1 MSEGF
6 YRRWQT
12 LDWDDLRF
20 RINGKTSADVERA
33 LNAVRPDRD
42 DFMALISPAAAG
54 YLEPLAQRAQHL
66 TRQRFGNTVGFYVPL
81 YLSNLCA
88 NDCTYC
94 GFSMSNRIKRKI
106 LNDDE
111 IQQECRAIRQLGF
124 DQLLL
129 VAGEH
134 QGKVGMD
141 YFRRVLP
148 QIRPHFSALMMEVQP
163 LATED
168 YAELK
173 ALGLDGVM
181 VYQETYHAPTYARHH
196 LRGRKQDFA
205 WRLGTPDRLGAAGI
219 DKIGL
224 GALIG
229 LSDSWRVDCYMV
241 AEHLLDLQQRHWQ
254 SRFSLSFPRLRP
266 CAGGIEPASLM
277 DEAQLMQTICAFR
290 LLAPDVELSLS
301 TRESPFFRDHMVP
314 IAINSVSAFSKTQPG
329 GYADNHPELEQFAPH
344 DARRPEAVADA
355 MTRAGLQPVWKD
367 WDGYLGRTR
376 VTSHHE

>member
-33 LNAVRPDRD
+33 LNAARPDRD

-163 LATED
+163 LATDE

-229 LSDSWRVDCYMV
+229 LSDSWRVDGYML

-254 SRFSLSFPRLRP
+254 NRFSLSFPRLRP
-266 CAGGIEPASLM
+266 CAGGIEPASPM
-277 DEAQLMQTICAFR
+277 NEAQLMQTICAFR

-329 GYADNHPELEQFAPH
+329 GYADNHSELEQFAPH